1 MRQMQYMQF
10 KIKAITEILNS
21 FAPISLNNMKEV
33 KLMNRIDTKYLVT
46 LDVLIEILKRSHSL
60 YYVQTSEDN
69 SRIAQYHTIYLDTKD
84 KTMFICHETGRK
96 VREKIRM
103 RTYLD
108 THDTFLEIKDKNNH
122 GRTKKR
128 RIVIPDMAG
137 IKENEEAERFLNEKA
152 KYRLT
157 SLTPHLENEFERIT
171 LVNKGMTE
179 RLTIDLNLR
188 YHNYDNDK
196 KGSLENIAIIEL
208 KRDGL
213 SSSPMKQIFME
224 MHIHE
229 GGFSKYCICSS
240 LSNIELRQNNFKEK
254 IHHILK
260 MNGDAGVGYN
270 TKLK

>member
-1 MRQMQYMQF
+1 M
-10 KIKAITEILNS
+10 KSIKAEEIITILNTFS
-21 FAPISLNNMKEV
+21 PISLDEMKSV
-33 KLMNRIDTKYLVT
+33 KLMNRIDTKYVVSLET
-46 LDVLIEILKRSHSL
+46 LAKILSRANEL
-60 YYVQTSEDN
+60 YYVQTNKEN
-69 SRIAQYHTIYLDTKD
+69 ERIAAYHTIYLDTAD
-84 KTMFICHETGRK
+84 KQMFTTHETGRK

-128 RIVIPDMAG
+128 RIVIPSMEDIG
-137 IKENEEAERFLNEKA
+137 INEEAERFLDEKA
-152 KYRLT
+152 NY
-157 SLTPHLENEFERIT
+157 SLASLIPHLENRFERIT

-188 YHNYDNDK
+188 YHNLNNDN

-208 KRDGL
+208 KRDGQ
-213 SSSPMKQIFME
+213 SSSPMKQIFLE

-240 LSNIELRQNNFKEK
+240 LSNSDLRQNNFKER
-254 IHHILK
+254 IHHVLK
-260 MNGDAGVGYN
+260 MNGDSGVGYN